1 MSTDLMTQLDQLL
14 SPHALGFDPVIRRM
28 KTATGPGGPFPPYNV
43 IKNGENYR
51 IELAIAGYS
60 PDNVEISYEDGIL
73 SVMGKTGESETEG
86 DEYVV
91 RNIAERRF
99 VRKFTL
105 ADTVVIDNATFTDGI
120 LTINMHN
127 ELPEHLKSRKIEIEG
142 VSNEKL
148 LNE

>member
-28 KTATGPGGPFPPYNV
+28 KTATGPAGPFPPYNI
-43 IKNGENYR
+43 IKNGEDYR

-60 PDNVEISYEDGIL
+60 PDNVDIQFEDGTLTIEGHT
-73 SVMGKTGESETEG
+73 GKSETEG

-91 RNIAERRF
+91 QNIAERRF
-99 VRKFTL
+99 IRKFTL
-105 ADTVVIDNATFTDGI
+105 ADTVVIDNATFNDGI
-120 LTINMHN
+120 LSIHMHN

-142 VSNEKL
+142 VSNQKL